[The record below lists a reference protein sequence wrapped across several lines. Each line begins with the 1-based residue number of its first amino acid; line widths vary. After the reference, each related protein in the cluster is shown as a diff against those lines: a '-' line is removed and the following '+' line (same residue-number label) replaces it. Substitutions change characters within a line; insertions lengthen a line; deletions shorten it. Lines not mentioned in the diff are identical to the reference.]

1 MRDFPALRHPIILAP
16 LAGGPGTPEL
26 AAAVSNAGGLGFLA
40 GGYKSVHEL
49 RAELEKL
56 RTLTPRSFGLN
67 LFVPSPPGIDQAAMA
82 RYLRSLQ
89 PEAVRFGVELG
100 QPRYDDDAFEAKLEL
115 AIEAQVPIV
124 SFTFGCPDLQT
135 CQRLHARGSA
145 VWVTVTEPAE
155 ALSAERFG
163 ADALIVQGVEAGGHR
178 GTFEDRDGFGE
189 SSVLALLQL
198 LRDRVTLPLI
208 AAGGIAGGAGI
219 AAVLAAG
226 AVAAQL
232 GTAFLRCPEAG
243 TSGAYRHALSRND
256 RTGLTRAFTGRRA
269 RGIANRF
276 LLEHSA
282 SAPSAYPQIHYA
294 TQPLRAAARNAGD
307 ASALSLWAG
316 QAYTLAEER
325 PARELVAEWGAEAV
339 RVLEAT
345 LERIARTRAAD

>member
-16 LAGGPGTPEL
+16 LAGGPGTPKL

-40 GGYKSVHEL
+40 GGYKTVHEV
-49 RAELEKL
+49 RAELAKL
-56 RTLTPRSFGLN
+56 RTLTQRSFGLN
-67 LFVPSPPGIDQAAMA
+67 LFMPSPQAIDQAAMA

-89 PEAVRFGVELG
+89 PEAVRLGVELG
-100 QPRYDDDAFEAKLEL
+100 QPRYDDDAFDAKLEV

-135 CQRLHARGSA
+135 CERLHACGSA
-145 VWVTVTEPAE
+145 VWVTVTEPSE
-155 ALSAERFG
+155 AFAAERFG

-178 GTFEDRDGFGE
+178 GTFQDRDGFGE
-189 SSVLALLQL
+189 SSVLVLLQL
-198 LRDRVTLPLI
+198 LSGKVSLPLI
-208 AAGGIAGGAGI
+208 AAGGVAGGAGI

-226 AVAAQL
+226 AAAAQL

-243 TSGAYRHALSRND
+243 TSSPYKQALSRSE

-282 SAPSAYPQIHYA
+282 SAPSAYPQIHHA
-294 TQPLRAAARNAGD
+294 TQPLRAAARSAGD
-307 ASALSLWAG
+307 ESALSLWAG

-325 PARELVAEWGAEAV
+325 PASELVAQWGSEAA
-339 RVLEAT
+339 RALEAT
-345 LERIARTRAAD
+345 LERVSRSHSNA